1 MRRFCGLI
9 FAALVYVCLS
19 VGVLAQTNAERTKDF
34 TFLYVS
40 NPRIGGQQSREAQ
53 RLPFDA
59 AIGEANKPA
68 FLLINGGLTATGS
81 PEEWTLFRDI
91 LTGIP
96 QGFPIYALPGGS
108 DYLRN
113 PTGKESLFTL
123 FYGEGKREIKGRR
136 NRNNKIEDRLYQSFD
151 VEGVHLVLIDA
162 ALPLAPHNRYA
173 HLDTEQLNWLDKDL
187 KRLKRDTPVMVFL
200 NVPFGLEAISTR
212 PIANEFE
219 LWTILRPYNVAAIFA
234 PQDVSPDAETPL
246 AKPLNSTQIVSL
258 PDTQKGFVY
267 KVRVT
272 PLRVAIDQIRIDGDS
287 KPSEIAAFPI
297 LQRSRQ
303 SVLRAG
309 FDDDGNPFLVRRH
322 PIGLFEPRAVS
333 DNPEQETG
341 EYRIDEGSYQPLKRD
356 ARDIWRNPFRTESI
370 PIGMHTASVRVTPEG
385 KSPHYAEIIFEV
397 ERDSKEPT
405 RRWATNLDNP
415 IVSRPVLSGSTLYV
429 SSTDTKLYAINTENG
444 KKRTLLT
451 ARGAFYASPL
461 LHEKTLYL
469 GSLDH
474 TFYAV
479 NADNGSVRWRFGTD
493 APIYATA
500 AYALGIVCF
509 GGSDKIYG
517 VNAETGKQVWVQ
529 NVPGL
534 FSSEVATDGEA
545 FYLGNSSGQLIALD
559 AKTGTVRW
567 KTEPTA
573 ATTRILL
580 ATAVMTP
587 VVLGGRVYCNSSG
600 DTFAAYDARNGQ
612 RLWEIDLPA
621 GDTVPAVS
629 GTTIYLVGNASDVA
643 RLYAVS
649 TADGKIRWQTPLKQS
664 VVNSGVKVA
673 PDGKSLAVN
682 GVRGTVSVHNTQD
695 GKVLWQYELGPGNIF
710 ATPEYDGETVYAATM
725 ANDVQGLN
733 PPGYD
738 PKQRAVNKK

>member
-1 MRRFCGLI
+1 MRRFCGSI
-9 FAALVYVCLS
+9 FAALMGLCLS
-19 VGVLAQTNAERTKDF
+19 VAVLAQTNAERTKDF

-40 NPRIGGQQSREAQ
+40 NPRVGGQKSREAQ
-53 RLPFDA
+53 SVPFNA
-59 AIGEANKPA
+59 VIQEAKQPA
-68 FLLINGGLTATGS
+68 FLLINGGLTASGA
-81 PEEWTLFRDI
+81 PEDWTLFRDT
-91 LTGIP
+91 LTGLP

-108 DYLRN
+108 DYYQN
-113 PTGKESLFTL
+113 PTGKESLFSL
-123 FYGEGKREIKGRR
+123 FYGEGKREAKGRPV
-136 NRNNKIEDRLYQSFD
+136 RNNKLEDRLYQAFD
-151 VEGVHLVLIDA
+151 VEGVHIVLIDA

-200 NVPFGLEAISTR
+200 NAPFGSEAISTR

-219 LWTILRPYNVAAIFA
+219 LWAILRPYNIVAIFA
-234 PQDVSPDAETPL
+234 PEDVSSKTKTPL
-246 AKPLNSTQIVSL
+246 LNSLNSTQIVSL
-258 PDTQKGFVY
+258 PDVQKGFAH
-267 KVRVT
+267 KIRVT

-287 KPSEIAAFPI
+287 KPAEIAAFPI

-370 PIGMHTASVRVTPEG
+370 PIGMHTASVRITPES

-405 RRWATNLDNP
+405 RRWATNLDNS
-415 IVSRPVLSGSTLYV
+415 IVSSPVLSGNTLYV
-429 SSTDTKLYAINTENG
+429 SSTDTKLYALNTENG

-451 ARGAFYASPL
+451 SRGAFYASPL
-461 LHEKTLYL
+461 LYEKTLYI

-479 NADNGSVRWRFGTD
+479 NADNGNARWQFKTD

-500 AYALGIVCF
+500 AHAQGIVCF
-509 GGSDKIYG
+509 GGNGKIYG
-517 VNAETGKQVWVQ
+517 VNAENGKQVWVQ
-529 NVPGL
+529 NVDGFF
-534 FSSEVATDGEA
+534 FSQAATDGEA
-545 FYLGNSSGQLIALD
+545 FYLGGTSSRITALD
-559 AKTGTVRW
+559 AKTGTIRW
-567 KTEPTA
+567 QTPSSNVTDYDDVH
-573 ATTRILL
+573 LL
-580 ATAVMTP
+580 TP
-587 VVLGGRVYCNSSG
+587 IVFGGKVYSNAYK
-600 DTFAAYDARNGQ
+600 DRFEAYDARTGQ
-612 RLWEIDLPA
+612 RLWGIRLP
-621 GDTVPAVS
+621 TRESVPAVS
-629 GTTIYLVGNASDVA
+629 GSTLYLVGNNSDGV
-643 RLYAVS
+643 RLYAVNGS
-649 TADGKIRWQTPLKQS
+649 DGTIRWQVPLKQRVVASS
-664 VVNSGVKVA
+664 VKIA

-682 GVRGTVSVHNTQD
+682 GVRGTVSVHSTQD
-695 GKVLWQYELGPGNIF
+695 GKTLWQYELGPGNIF
-710 ATPEYDGETVYAATM
+710 STPEYDGETVYAATM

-733 PPGYD
+733 PPGYM
-738 PKQRAVNKK
+738 PPSKTK